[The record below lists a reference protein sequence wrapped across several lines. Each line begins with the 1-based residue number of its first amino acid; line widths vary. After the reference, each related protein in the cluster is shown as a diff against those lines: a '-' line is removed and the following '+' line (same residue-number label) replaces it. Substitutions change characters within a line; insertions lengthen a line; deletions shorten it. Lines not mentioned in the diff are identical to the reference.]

1 MRPTALSIC
10 GVRVRRR
17 GRGGDA
23 TGTAIEEGRWRWIAC
38 GNLDGIGIGEGTKV
52 TFACVGN
59 KDGLLLVS

>member
-1 MRPTALSIC
+1 M
-10 GVRVRRR
+10 RRR

-38 GNLDGIGIGEGTKV
+38 GNLDGMGIGEGTKV

-59 KDGLLLVS
+59 KDGLLPVS